1 MNAGGR
7 LAGKRAI
14 VTGAS
19 SGIGR
24 AIAVAFAA
32 EGARVGACGR
42 NPERTRETC
51 ADIERTGGEVLE
63 VSLDVTVP
71 AQIQAA
77 VDKTVGAFGGL
88 DVVVNCAGIS
98 EVDGWVPVHEHSLDG
113 WNQTIAVDLT
123 APFLMSKAALP
134 HLVQAGGGALV
145 HISSI
150 AGEIVLAGNAAY
162 GAAKAGLIHLSN
174 HIAVEYASQGIRSN
188 AILPG
193 EIETPASTRAI
204 ALAVEAGEFTR
215 EELLA
220 RYPGGRFGT
229 PEEVAAT
236 AVFLCSDEARFLSGA
251 SLAVDGAYI
260 RI

>member
-1 MNAGGR
+1 MTLGR

-24 AIAVAFAA
+24 AISVAFAA
-32 EGARVGACGR
+32 EGALVAACGR
-42 NPERTRETC
+42 DRERTRQTC
-51 ADIERTGGEVLE
+51 AEIEQSGGEVLE

-71 AQIQAA
+71 AQIEAA
-77 VDKTVGAFGGL
+77 VDKAVSAFDGL

-113 WNQTIAVDLT
+113 WNHTMAVDLT

-134 HLVQAGGGALV
+134 HLVRARGGSLL

-150 AGEIVLAGNAAY
+150 AGEVVLAGNAAY
-162 GAAKAGLIHLSN
+162 GAAKAGLIHLSH
-174 HIAVEYASQGIRSN
+174 HIAVEYARDGIRSN

-229 PEEVAAT
+229 AEEIAAT
-236 AVFLCSDEARFLSGA
+236 AVFLCSDEARFLNGA
-251 SLAVDGAYI
+251 SLPVDGAYI